1 MATATKGKRP
11 LRHLSACD
19 KIMAIQRIHD
29 GESKASV
36 ARDIGVPEST
46 LRGWCKN
53 EEKLRCMS
61 RQSLENAEKLN
72 QSPNLSAMSDL
83 FNGPDSKRMKLDP
96 STLFDNN
103 GKLKYD
109 EYAHFKNGR
118 ASLGLDLSGGGNG
131 GGDKRLSLDHND
143 MNLSGFQTPDFS
155 AFAKTTAELN
165 KSLSKSNKGFGN
177 DHSKSNDQIKAEL
190 SMAAISPLTS
200 LSHLSGMSALGQSPL
215 GLSFNDIAS
224 NLNLLAQLNPSLAAM
239 SGLSGLSAL
248 NGSPSSSNVR
258 GPRVKST
265 TSPIPS
271 PRGGNM
277 DNDKPSLTVKNLAK
291 LQQKT
296 SSSDIM
302 RGQMLEKYKKSLP
315 DMSGG
320 GGNNNNNS
328 NNSNNNNNNGNAVA
342 VGATSDDA
350 LWYWLKSQQ
359 AMMGLNSLYN
369 QAQMPQRSSS
379 PKTSSPMPPS
389 HPVGTPTPD
398 HNNSSPAPPAA
409 SPPLGTPDND
419 KNAQGSSAWF
429 WQWYK
434 TFGASLMGDKTKMMA
449 ASGGMPS
456 SKEAYE
462 NILYS
467 QLTKGQASGSSAMGS
482 PHSNGNI
489 NNNTINNNFNILQT
503 ANESESDTPKPE
515 DLSNHHHETHHHHS
529 NLHANGYH
537 DEDSI
542 NNISPIPTDRSDDH
556 QKINTDDDE
565 HDQQHEQEDEKK
577 VLEETLMQQSP
588 LADEVSSDVN
598 NDSNNNNKNNGNGDD
613 EIKSPTEALEYGEKF
628 LKYLESYSD
637 PSLTAMQVMQFRY
650 LLNSIKASV
659 ERAQNNISGSSSGA
673 SSADGE
679 KSRNRRRK

>member
-53 EEKLRCMS
+53 EDKLRCMS
-61 RQSLENAEKLN
+61 RQSLENADKL
-72 QSPNLSAMSDL
+72 QDPNMSAMSDL
-83 FNGPDSKRMKLDP
+83 FNGPDPKRIKLE
-96 STLFDNN
+96 SSSLFGN
-103 GKLKYD
+103 GKLKYED
-109 EYAHFKNGR
+109 YSHFKNGR
-118 ASLGLDLSGGGNG
+118 ASLGGLDLS
-131 GGDKRLSLDHND
+131 GGDKRLSMDHND
-143 MNLSGFQTPDFS
+143 MNMSGFQPPDFS
-155 AFAKTTAELN
+155 AFAKSSAELN
-165 KSLSKSNKGFGN
+165 KSLQKSGKGYGGDHNKQN
-177 DHSKSNDQIKAEL
+177 DPTKSEL

-200 LSHLSGMSALGQSPL
+200 LSHLSGMSGLGQSPL
-215 GLSFNDIAS
+215 ALSFNDIAS

-239 SGLSGLSAL
+239 SGLTGLSQL
-248 NGSPSSSNVR
+248 NGSPQSMAQR
-258 GPRVKST
+258 GQRIKT
-265 TSPIPS
+265 TASPIPS
-271 PRGGNM
+271 PRSSSGADGP
-277 DNDKPSLTVKNLAK
+277 DKPSLTVKNLAK

-302 RGQMLEKYKKSLP
+302 RGAMLDKYKKVQAMAQP
-315 DMSGG
+315 DL
-320 GGNNNNNS
+320 
-328 NNSNNNNNNGNAVA
+328 
-342 VGATSDDA
+342 GAGDDA

-369 QAQMPQRSSS
+369 QAQLPPRSSS
-379 PKTSSPMPPS
+379 PKTSSPHHSVAQHPS
-389 HPVGTPTPD
+389 GASHTPTPD
-398 HNNSSPAPPAA
+398 VSSPAPPAA
-409 SPPLGTPDND
+409 SATPPLGTPDD
-419 KNAQGSSAWF
+419 LKNQGGSAWF

-434 TFGASLMGDKTKMMA
+434 TFGASLMGDKAKMGG
-449 ASGGMPS
+449 SGT

-467 QLTKGQASGSSAMGS
+467 QLTKGTSSGSMG
-482 PHSNGNI
+482 NGTI
-489 NNNTINNNFNILQT
+489 NNNTINNNFNIT
-503 ANESESDTPKPE
+503 NPDGDSDTPKPE
-515 DLSNHHHETHHHHS
+515 DLSNHHHHE
-529 NLHANGYH
+529 ANGFH

-542 NNISPIPTDRSDDH
+542 TNVSPIPADD
-556 QKINTDDDE
+556 QKMTDDDE
-565 HDQQHEQEDEKK
+565 EQHRHMEKAK
-577 VLEETLMQQSP
+577 IQLDDALMNQSP
-588 LADEVSSDVN
+588 DNGEKSGDDASSVHGH
-598 NDSNNNNKNNGNGDD
+598 NDSNNNNKNVDD
-613 EIKSPTEALEYGEKF
+613 DIKSPTEALEYGEKF

-679 KSRNRRRK
+679 KSRHRKRK

>member
-53 EEKLRCMS
+53 EDKLRCMS
-61 RQSLENAEKLN
+61 RQSLENADKL
-72 QSPNLSAMSDL
+72 QDPNMSAMSDL
-83 FNGPDSKRMKLDP
+83 FNGPDPKRMKLEA
-96 STLFDNN
+96 SSLFGN
-103 GKLKYD
+103 GKLKYED
-109 EYAHFKNGR
+109 YAHFKNGR
-118 ASLGLDLSGGGNG
+118 SSMGGLDLSGG
-131 GGDKRLSLDHND
+131 DKRLSMDHND
-143 MNLSGFQTPDFS
+143 MNLSGFQPPDFS
-155 AFAKTTAELN
+155 AFAKSSAELN
-165 KSLSKSNKGFGN
+165 KSLSKSNKGYGADLSKPN
-177 DHSKSNDQIKAEL
+177 DPSKSEM

-200 LSHLSGMSALGQSPL
+200 LSHLSGMSGLGQSPL
-215 GLSFNDIAS
+215 ALSFNDIAS

-239 SGLSGLSAL
+239 SGLTGLSGL
-248 NGSPSSSNVR
+248 NGSPQSSSTQR
-258 GPRVKST
+258 GPRVKTT
-265 TSPIPS
+265 TSPVPS
-271 PRGGNM
+271 PRSSSGADGS
-277 DNDKPSLTVKNLAK
+277 DKPSLTVKNLAK

-302 RGQMLEKYKKSLP
+302 RGAMLDKYKKAQAMAQQP
-315 DMSGG
+315 DL
-320 GGNNNNNS
+320 
-328 NNSNNNNNNGNAVA
+328 
-342 VGATSDDA
+342 GAGDDA

-369 QAQMPQRSSS
+369 QAQLPPRSSS
-379 PKTSSPMPPS
+379 PKTSSPHHSMAQNPS
-389 HPVGTPTPD
+389 GASQTPTPEI
-398 HNNSSPAPPAA
+398 NSPAPPASTA
-409 SPPLGTPDND
+409 TPPLGTPDD
-419 KNAQGSSAWF
+419 KNPGSAWF

-434 TFGASLMGDKTKMMA
+434 TFGASLMGDKAKMGA
-449 ASGGMPS
+449 GSSG

-467 QLTKGQASGSSAMGS
+467 QLTKGTSSGG
-482 PHSNGNI
+482 NGNGSI
-489 NNNTINNNFNILQT
+489 NNNTINNNFNIPP
-503 ANESESDTPKPE
+503 ESDNDTPKPE
-515 DLSNHHHETHHHHS
+515 DLSNHH
-529 NLHANGYH
+529 NQDANGYH

-542 NNISPIPTDRSDDH
+542 NNISPIPADD
-556 QKINTDDDE
+556 QKMTDDDE
-565 HDQQHEQEDEKK
+565 DQQQQLEKAK
-577 VLEETLMQQSP
+577 NQLDDALMNQSP
-588 LADEVSSDVN
+588 DNGEKSGDEASSLHGH
-598 NDSNNNNKNNGNGDD
+598 NDSNNNNKNGED

-679 KSRNRRRK
+679 KSRHRKRK

>member
-61 RQSLENAEKLN
+61 RQSLENADKLN
-72 QSPNLSAMSDL
+72 QSPNLAAMQDL
-83 FNGPDSKRMKLDP
+83 FSGPDSKRMKLDP
-96 STLFDNN
+96 ASLFDAT

-109 EYAHFKNGR
+109 DYAHFKNGR
-118 ASLGLDLSGGGNG
+118 SSLGGLDLSGSG
-131 GGDKRLSLDHND
+131 GGDKRLSLDHSD
-143 MNLSGFQTPDFS
+143 MNLSGFPTPDFS
-155 AFAKTTAELN
+155 AFAKNSAELN
-165 KSLSKSNKGFGN
+165 KSLSKSVKGYGADLSKPN
-177 DHSKSNDQIKAEL
+177 DPTKADL

-215 GLSFNDIAS
+215 ALSFNDIAS

-239 SGLSGLSAL
+239 SGLTGLSTL
-248 NGSPSSSNVR
+248 NGSPSSTAR
-258 GPRVKST
+258 GAGNSQRVKST

-271 PRGGNM
+271 PRSMSGGGGGNE
-277 DNDKPSLTVKNLAK
+277 NDKPSLTVKNLAK
-291 LQQKT
+291 LQHKS

-302 RGQMLEKYKKSLP
+302 RGQMLDKYKKAAVTEQLS
-315 DMSGG
+315 
-320 GGNNNNNS
+320 
-328 NNSNNNNNNGNAVA
+328 NNGNAA
-342 VGATSDDA
+342 GNGNSDDA

-369 QAQMPQRSSS
+369 QSQLPPRSSS
-379 PKTSSPMPPS
+379 PKTSSPMPS
-389 HPVGTPTPD
+389 HPVGTTSQTPTPEI
-398 HNNSSPAPPAA
+398 NSSPAPPPA
-409 SPPLGTPDND
+409 SPPMGMSSSGNGDND
-419 KNAQGSSAWF
+419 SNKNSSAWF

-434 TFGASLMGDKTKMMA
+434 TFGASLMGDKNKMTP
-449 ASGGMPS
+449 GS

-467 QLTKGQASGSSAMGS
+467 QLTKGQSSMAMGS
-482 PHSNGNI
+482 PGSNGNI

-503 ANESESDTPKPE
+503 VESESDTPKPE
-515 DLSNHHHETHHHHS
+515 DLSNHQD
-529 NLHANGYH
+529 ANGYH

-542 NNISPIPTDRSDDH
+542 NNISPIPSGGGDDC
-556 QKINTDDDE
+556 QKMDDE
-565 HDQQHEQEDEKK
+565 HEK
-577 VLEETLMQQSP
+577 EEEEEKGASP
-588 LADEVSSDVN
+588 LCPSPPLGEKSGDEASSDVN
-598 NDSNNNNKNNGNGDD
+598 NDSNNNNKNDGERED
-613 EIKSPTEALEYGEKF
+613 IKSPTEALEYGEKF

-650 LLNSIKASV
+650 LLSSMKASI
-659 ERAQNNISGSSSGA
+659 ERAQNNVSGSSSGA
-673 SSADGE
+673 SIDGGD
-679 KSRNRRRK
+679 KSRHRRRK

>member
-72 QSPNLSAMSDL
+72 QAPNLSAMSDL

-96 STLFDNN
+96 ASLFDTN

-109 EYAHFKNGR
+109 DYASHFKNGR
-118 ASLGLDLSGGGNG
+118 SSLGLDLSGS
-131 GGDKRLSLDHND
+131 GDKRLSLDHGD

-155 AFAKTTAELN
+155 AFAKTSAELN
-165 KSLSKSNKGFGN
+165 KSMSKSSKGYGADLSKPT
-177 DHSKSNDQIKAEL
+177 DPTKADL

-215 GLSFNDIAS
+215 ALSFNDIAS

-239 SGLSGLSAL
+239 SGLSGLPGL
-248 NGSPSSSNVR
+248 NGSPSSSRNQR
-258 GPRVKST
+258 GGVKST
-265 TSPIPS
+265 SPLPS
-271 PRGGNM
+271 PRSSMSGA

-291 LQQKT
+291 LQQKS

-302 RGQMLEKYKKSLP
+302 RGQMLDKYKKSLP
-315 DMSGG
+315 EIST
-320 GGNNNNNS
+320 
-328 NNSNNNNNNGNAVA
+328 NNGTPN
-342 VGATSDDA
+342 SDDA

-369 QAQMPQRSSS
+369 QSQMPPRSSS
-379 PKTSSPMPPS
+379 PKTSSPMP
-389 HPVGTPTPD
+389 HHQMAGTPTPEI
-398 HNNSSPAPPAA
+398 SSPAPPPA
-409 SPPLGTPDND
+409 SPPLGTPDDNM
-419 KNAQGSSAWF
+419 KNAQGGSAWF

-434 TFGASLMGDKTKMMA
+434 TFGASLMGDKSKMA
-449 ASGGMPS
+449 PGGS

-467 QLTKGQASGSSAMGS
+467 QLTKGSNSAGS
-482 PHSNGNI
+482 PGPNGNL
-489 NNNTINNNFNILQT
+489 NNNTINNNFNIQT
-503 ANESESDTPKPE
+503 NESESDTPKPE
-515 DLSNHHHETHHHHS
+515 DLSNHPD
-529 NLHANGYH
+529 ANGHHYH
-537 DEDSI
+537 DEEDSI
-542 NNISPIPTDRSDDH
+542 NNISPIPGDEHHQKLTDDH
-556 QKINTDDDE
+556 EHHEIEKAKNQLDDA
-565 HDQQHEQEDEKK
+565 
-577 VLEETLMQQSP
+577 LMQQSP
-588 LADEVSSDVN
+588 DNGEKLSADEASSDVN
-598 NDSNNNNKNNGNGDD
+598 NDSNNNNKNGDD
-613 EIKSPTEALEYGEKF
+613 DIKSPSEALEYGEKF

-650 LLNSIKASV
+650 LLNSIKASI
-659 ERAQNNISGSSSGA
+659 ERAQNNVSGSSSGA
-673 SSADGE
+673 SSSAEGE
-679 KSRNRRRK
+679 KSRHRRRK

>member
-96 STLFDNN
+96 ASLFDTN

-109 EYAHFKNGR
+109 DYASHFKNGR
-118 ASLGLDLSGGGNG
+118 SLGLDLSG

-143 MNLSGFQTPDFS
+143 MNLSGFQAPDFS
-155 AFAKTTAELN
+155 AFAKTSAE
-165 KSLSKSNKGFGN
+165 LSKSMSKASKGYGADHNKQN
-177 DHSKSNDQIKAEL
+177 DPTKADL

-200 LSHLSGMSALGQSPL
+200 LSHLSGMSALGHSPL
-215 GLSFNDIAS
+215 ALSFNDIAS

-239 SGLSGLSAL
+239 SGLSGMPGM
-248 NGSPSSSNVR
+248 NGSPSSSR
-258 GPRVKST
+258 APRNLKS

-271 PRGGNM
+271 PRSTMSGA

-296 SSSDIM
+296 SSSDM
-302 RGQMLEKYKKSLP
+302 LRAQMLEKYKKTFP
-315 DMSGG
+315 EMFA
-320 GGNNNNNS
+320 N
-328 NNSNNNNNNGNAVA
+328 
-342 VGATSDDA
+342 GATTDDA
-350 LWYWLKSQQ
+350 IFYWLKSQQ
-359 AMMGLNSLYN
+359 TMIGLNNLYN
-369 QAQMPQRSSS
+369 QSQAPQRSSS
-379 PKTSSPMPPS
+379 PKTSSPMPH
-389 HPVGTPTPD
+389 HPIGTPT
-398 HNNSSPAPPAA
+398 HELSSPAPPPL
-409 SPPLGTPDND
+409 SPPLGTPDD
-419 KNAQGSSAWF
+419 MKNAPGGSAWF

-434 TFGASLMGDKTKMMA
+434 TFGASLMGDKNKMT
-449 ASGGMPS
+449 PNN
-456 SKEAYE
+456 SKDAYE

-467 QLTKGQASGSSAMGS
+467 QLTKGSNSASPG
-482 PHSNGNI
+482 PNGNI
-489 NNNTINNNFNILQT
+489 NNNTINNNFNIQT
-503 ANESESDTPKPE
+503 NAESESDTPKPE
-515 DLSNHHHETHHHHS
+515 DLSNHQD
-529 NLHANGYH
+529 ANGHHYH

-542 NNISPIPTDRSDDH
+542 NNISPIPGDEHHQKLANDDDDDH
-556 QKINTDDDE
+556 QHDHDMDIVKAKSQLDDA
-565 HDQQHEQEDEKK
+565 
-577 VLEETLMQQSP
+577 LMHQSP
-588 LADEVSSDVN
+588 DNGKMSGDEASCDVN
-598 NDSNNNNKNNGNGDD
+598 NDSNNNNKNGGDD
-613 EIKSPTEALEYGEKF
+613 DIKSPSEALEYGEKF

-659 ERAQNNISGSSSGA
+659 ERAQNNVSGSSSGA
-673 SSADGE
+673 SSSVECE
-679 KSRNRRRK
+679 KLRHRRRK

>member
-61 RQSLENAEKLN
+61 RQSLENADKLN
-72 QSPNLSAMSDL
+72 QTPNLAAMSDL
-83 FNGPDSKRMKLDP
+83 FSGPDSKRMKLDP
-96 STLFDNN
+96 ASLFDTS

-109 EYAHFKNGR
+109 DYAHFKNGR
-118 ASLGLDLSGGGNG
+118 SSLGGLDLSGAGGS
-131 GGDKRLSLDHND
+131 DKRLSLDHSDLN
-143 MNLSGFQTPDFS
+143 MSGFQTPDFS

-165 KSLSKSNKGFGN
+165 KSLSKSVKGYGADLSKPN
-177 DHSKSNDQIKAEL
+177 DPTKADL

-200 LSHLSGMSALGQSPL
+200 LSHLSGMSTLGQSPL
-215 GLSFNDIAS
+215 ALSFNDIAT

-248 NGSPSSSNVR
+248 NGSPSTARGNN

-271 PRGGNM
+271 PRSMSGGN

-302 RGQMLEKYKKSLP
+302 RGQMLDKYKKSMP
-315 DMSGG
+315 DMS
-320 GGNNNNNS
+320 S
-328 NNSNNNNNNGNAVA
+328 SSNNGNA
-342 VGATSDDA
+342 GNSDDA

-359 AMMGLNSLYN
+359 AMMGLNSLYS
-369 QAQMPQRSSS
+369 QAQLPPRSSS
-379 PKTSSPMPPS
+379 PKTSSPMPS
-389 HPVGTPTPD
+389 HPIGTSQTPTPD
-398 HNNSSPAPPAA
+398 LNSSPAPPAA
-409 SPPLGTPDND
+409 SPPPMMND
-419 KNAQGSSAWF
+419 DSNKNSSAWF

-434 TFGASLMGDKTKMMA
+434 TFGASLMGDKNKMTP
-449 ASGGMPS
+449 GS

-467 QLTKGQASGSSAMGS
+467 QLTKGQSNMNMGS
-482 PHSNGNI
+482 PGSNNGNI

-503 ANESESDTPKPE
+503 TESESDTPKPE
-515 DLSNHHHETHHHHS
+515 DLSNHQD
-529 NLHANGYH
+529 ANGFH

-542 NNISPIPTDRSDDH
+542 NNISPIPGDD
-556 QKINTDDDE
+556 QNDE
-565 HDQQHEQEDEKK
+565 NGNEEKMEEKSGQLSPSPMLGEEKSGDE
-577 VLEETLMQQSP
+577 
-588 LADEVSSDVN
+588 ASSDVN
-598 NDSNNNNKNNGNGDD
+598 NDSNNNNKNNGGRDGNVEGDD
-613 EIKSPTEALEYGEKF
+613 EIKSPSEALEYGEKF

-650 LLNSIKASV
+650 LLNSIKTSI
-659 ERAQNNISGSSSGA
+659 ERAQNNVSGSSSGA
-673 SSADGE
+673 SCDGD
-679 KSRNRRRK
+679 KIRHRRRK

>member
-72 QSPNLSAMSDL
+72 QPPNLSAMSDL
-83 FNGPDSKRMKLDP
+83 FNVPDSKRMKLDP
-96 STLFDNN
+96 GSLFDAS

-109 EYAHFKNGR
+109 DYASHFKNGR
-118 ASLGLDLSGGGNG
+118 SMGGIDLS

-143 MNLSGFQTPDFS
+143 MNLSGFQAPDFS
-155 AFAKTTAELN
+155 AFAKQSAELN
-165 KSLSKSNKGFGN
+165 KSLSKSSKGYGADLSKQN
-177 DHSKSNDQIKAEL
+177 DPTKADL

-215 GLSFNDIAS
+215 ALSFNDIAS

-239 SGLSGLSAL
+239 SGLSGLPGL
-248 NGSPSSSNVR
+248 NGSPSSSR
-258 GPRVKST
+258 GPRGGIKQS

-271 PRGGNM
+271 PRSTMSGA

-291 LQQKT
+291 LQQKS

-302 RGQMLEKYKKSLP
+302 RGQMLDKYKKSLSEMP
-315 DMSGG
+315 T
-320 GGNNNNNS
+320 
-328 NNSNNNNNNGNAVA
+328 NNGVS
-342 VGATSDDA
+342 SDDA

-369 QAQMPQRSSS
+369 QAQLPPRSSS
-379 PKTSSPMPPS
+379 PKTSSPMPH
-389 HPVGTPTPD
+389 HPIGTPTPEI
-398 HNNSSPAPPAA
+398 SSPAPPAA
-409 SPPLGTPDND
+409 SPPLETPDENM
-419 KNAQGSSAWF
+419 KNAQGGSAWF

-434 TFGASLMGDKTKMMA
+434 TFGASLMGDKNKMTP
-449 ASGGMPS
+449 SS

-467 QLTKGQASGSSAMGS
+467 QLTKGSNSASPG
-482 PHSNGNI
+482 PNGNI
-489 NNNTINNNFNILQT
+489 NNNTINNNYNIQT
-503 ANESESDTPKPE
+503 NAESESDTPKPE
-515 DLSNHHHETHHHHS
+515 DLSNHQD
-529 NLHANGYH
+529 ANGHHFH
-537 DEDSI
+537 DDDSI
-542 NNISPIPTDRSDDH
+542 NNISPIPGDH
-556 QKINTDDDE
+556 QKLAGDDE
-565 HDQQHEQEDEKK
+565 HDHHHHQHQHHHDIEKAK
-577 VLEETLMQQSP
+577 SQLDDALMQQSP
-588 LADEVSSDVN
+588 DNGKMSGDEASCDVN
-598 NDSNNNNKNNGNGDD
+598 NDSNNNNKNGGDD
-613 EIKSPTEALEYGEKF
+613 DIKSPSEALEYGEKF

-659 ERAQNNISGSSSGA
+659 ERAQNNVSGSSSGA
-673 SSADGE
+673 SSSAECE
-679 KSRNRRRK
+679 KFRHRRRK

>member
-19 KIMAIQRIHD
+19 KVMAIQRIHD

-72 QSPNLSAMSDL
+72 QSPSLQAMSDL
-83 FNGPDSKRMKLDP
+83 FNGPDPKRMKLDP
-96 STLFDNN
+96 SSLFDQN

-118 ASLGLDLSGGGNG
+118 SSLGLDLSGSS
-131 GGDKRLSLDHND
+131 DKRLSMDHND
-143 MNLSGFQTPDFS
+143 MNMSGFPTPDFS
-155 AFAKTTAELN
+155 AFAKNA
-165 KSLSKSNKGFGN
+165 LSKSMSKENKGYGA
-177 DHSKSNDQIKAEL
+177 DLGKSNDPNKADL

-239 SGLSGLSAL
+239 SGLTGLQVL
-248 NGSPSSSNVR
+248 NGSPSSSR
-258 GPRVKST
+258 GPRNVKPT

-271 PRGGNM
+271 PRSSMSGAENE
-277 DNDKPSLTVKNLAK
+277 KPSLTVKNLAK

-296 SSSDIM
+296 SSSEIM
-302 RGQMLEKYKKSLP
+302 RGQMLDKYNQKKSEMAQAVP
-315 DMSGG
+315 AAAGG
-320 GGNNNNNS
+320 
-328 NNSNNNNNNGNAVA
+328 
-342 VGATSDDA
+342 DDA

-369 QAQMPQRSSS
+369 QSQMPQRASS
-379 PKTSSPMPPS
+379 PKMSSPMQQTGTS
-389 HPVGTPTPD
+389 QTPTPEI
-398 HNNSSPAPPAA
+398 SSPAPPPHQAN
-409 SPPLGTPDND
+409 SPPPHDD
-419 KNAQGSSAWF
+419 KNGPQGSSAWF

-434 TFGASLMGDKTKMMA
+434 TFGASLMGDKNAGAK
-449 ASGGMPS
+449 MPS
-456 SKEAYE
+456 LPGTGGGSGSE

-467 QLTKGQASGSSAMGS
+467 QLTKGASAS
-482 PHSNGNI
+482 PNSNGNI
-489 NNNTINNNFNILQT
+489 NNNTINNNFNIPT
-503 ANESESDTPKPE
+503 NESENGSETPKPE
-515 DLSNHHHETHHHHS
+515 DLSNHPEEG
-529 NLHANGYH
+529 NGPNGYH
-537 DEDSI
+537 DEEDSI
-542 NNISPIPTDRSDDH
+542 NNISPIPEEDHHLSDH
-556 QKINTDDDE
+556 
-565 HDQQHEQEDEKK
+565 
-577 VLEETLMQQSP
+577 EETVKKLDILRSITP
-588 LADEVSSDVN
+588 EEDASSDVI
-598 NDSNNNNKNNGNGDD
+598 NDSNNNNKNGGDD
-613 EIKSPTEALEYGEKF
+613 IKSPTEALEYGEKF

-650 LLNSIKASV
+650 LLNSIKMSV
-659 ERAQNNISGSSSGA
+659 ERAQNNVSGSSSGA
-673 SSADGE
+673 SSSIDGD
-679 KSRNRRRK
+679 KIRHRRRK

>member
-53 EEKLRCMS
+53 EDKLRCMS
-61 RQSLENAEKLN
+61 RQSMENADKLN
-72 QSPNLSAMSDL
+72 QDPSMSMSDL
-83 FNGPDSKRMKLDP
+83 FNGPDSKRLKLDT
-96 STLFDNN
+96 SIFGN

-109 EYAHFKNGR
+109 DYSHFKNGR
-118 ASLGLDLSGGGNG
+118 SSLGLDLSG

-143 MNLSGFQTPDFS
+143 MNLSGFQPPDFS
-155 AFAKTTAELN
+155 AFAKSSELG
-165 KSLSKSNKGFGN
+165 KSLSKSNKGYGADLNGKPN
-177 DHSKSNDQIKAEL
+177 DSNKSDL

-200 LSHLSGMSALGQSPL
+200 LSHLSGMGGLGQSPL
-215 GLSFNDIAS
+215 ALSFNDIAS

-248 NGSPSSSNVR
+248 NGSPQSSQSR

-271 PRGGNM
+271 PRSSGDG
-277 DNDKPSLTVKNLAK
+277 DKPSLTVKNLAK

-302 RGQMLEKYKKSLP
+302 RGQMLDKYKKAQS
-315 DMSGG
+315 MAQQSEA
-320 GGNNNNNS
+320 GN
-328 NNSNNNNNNGNAVA
+328 G
-342 VGATSDDA
+342 DDA

-359 AMMGLNSLYN
+359 AMMGLNSLYS
-369 QAQMPQRSSS
+369 QAQMPPRSSS
-379 PKTSSPMPPS
+379 PKTSSPHHQMS
-389 HPVGTPTPD
+389 QQQSSLTPIPD
-398 HNNSSPAPPAA
+398 MASPAPPVVSAT
-409 SPPLGTPDND
+409 PPLGTPDES
-419 KNAQGSSAWF
+419 KNQAGSAWF
-429 WQWYK
+429 WHWYK
-434 TFGASLMGDKTKMMA
+434 SFGASLMGDKNKMGGG
-449 ASGGMPS
+449 ASN
-456 SKEAYE
+456 KEYE

-467 QLTKGQASGSSAMGS
+467 QLTKGASSGSLG
-482 PHSNGNI
+482 NGTI
-489 NNNTINNNFNILQT
+489 NNNTISNNFNIPT
-503 ANESESDTPKPE
+503 SDDQQSVTPKPE
-515 DLSNHHHETHHHHS
+515 DLSNHPANNEP
-529 NLHANGYH
+529 NGYH

-542 NNISPIPTDRSDDH
+542 NNISPIPANE
-556 QKINTDDDE
+556 QKLADDD
-565 HDQQHEQEDEKK
+565 
-577 VLEETLMQQSP
+577 LEEQQRQVEKAKTQLDDVLFNKSP
-588 LADEVSSDVN
+588 DGAEKSGDEASSVIEQ
-598 NDSNNNNKNNGNGDD
+598 NDSNNNNKNGDD
-613 EIKSPTEALEYGEKF
+613 IKSPSEALEYGEKF
-628 LKYLESYSD
+628 LKYLESCSD

-679 KSRNRRRK
+679 KSRHRRRK

>member
-96 STLFDNN
+96 ASLFDSS

-109 EYAHFKNGR
+109 DYASHFKNGR
-118 ASLGLDLSGGGNG
+118 SSLGLDLSG
-131 GGDKRLSLDHND
+131 GGDKRLSLDHD
-143 MNLSGFQTPDFS
+143 MNLSGFQAPDFS
-155 AFAKTTAELN
+155 SFAKTTAELN
-165 KSLSKSNKGFGN
+165 KSMSKSSKGYGADLSKQNDPNKA
-177 DHSKSNDQIKAEL
+177 DL

-215 GLSFNDIAS
+215 ALSFNDIAS

-239 SGLSGLSAL
+239 SGLTGLPGL
-248 NGSPSSSNVR
+248 NGSPSSSR
-258 GPRVKST
+258 GPRNVKS

-271 PRGGNM
+271 PRSTMSGA

-291 LQQKT
+291 LQQKA
-296 SSSDIM
+296 SSNDIM
-302 RGQMLEKYKKSLP
+302 RGQMLDKYKKSLP
-315 DMSGG
+315 EM
-320 GGNNNNNS
+320 S
-328 NNSNNNNNNGNAVA
+328 NNGVS
-342 VGATSDDA
+342 SDDA

-369 QAQMPQRSSS
+369 QAQLPPRSSS
-379 PKTSSPMPPS
+379 PKTSSPMPH
-389 HPVGTPTPD
+389 HPIGTPTPEI
-398 HNNSSPAPPAA
+398 SSPAPPPA
-409 SPPLGTPDND
+409 SPPLGTPDEHM
-419 KNAQGSSAWF
+419 KNAQGGSAWF

-434 TFGASLMGDKTKMMA
+434 TFGASLMGDKNKMTP
-449 ASGGMPS
+449 SG

-467 QLTKGQASGSSAMGS
+467 QLTKGSNSASPG
-482 PHSNGNI
+482 PNGNI
-489 NNNTINNNFNILQT
+489 NNNTINNNFNIQT
-503 ANESESDTPKPE
+503 NAESESDTPKPE
-515 DLSNHHHETHHHHS
+515 DLSNHHD
-529 NLHANGYH
+529 ANGHHFH
-537 DEDSI
+537 DDDSI
-542 NNISPIPTDRSDDH
+542 NNISPIPGDEHHQKLAGDDLDDDH
-556 QKINTDDDE
+556 HHDMDIVKAKSQLDDA
-565 HDQQHEQEDEKK
+565 
-577 VLEETLMQQSP
+577 LMHQSP
-588 LADEVSSDVN
+588 DNGKMSGDEASCDVN
-598 NDSNNNNKNNGNGDD
+598 NDSNNNNKNGGDD
-613 EIKSPTEALEYGEKF
+613 EIKSPSEALEYGEKF

-659 ERAQNNISGSSSGA
+659 ERAQNNVSGSSSGA
-673 SSADGE
+673 SSSAECE
-679 KSRNRRRK
+679 KFRHRRRK

>member
-1 MATATKGKRP
+1 MKMATATKGKRP

-53 EEKLRCMS
+53 EDKLRCMS
-61 RQSLENAEKLN
+61 RQSLENADKL
-72 QSPNLSAMSDL
+72 QDPNMSAMSDL
-83 FNGPDSKRMKLDP
+83 FNGPDPKRMKLD
-96 STLFDNN
+96 SSSLFGN
-103 GKLKYD
+103 GKLKYED
-109 EYAHFKNGR
+109 YSHFKNGR
-118 ASLGLDLSGGGNG
+118 SSLGGLDLSGG
-131 GGDKRLSLDHND
+131 DKRLSMDHNE
-143 MNLSGFQTPDFS
+143 MNMSGFQPPDFS
-155 AFAKTTAELN
+155 AFAKSSADLN
-165 KSLSKSNKGFGN
+165 KSLSKSNKGFGGDHGKQN
-177 DHSKSNDQIKAEL
+177 DPSKADL

-200 LSHLSGMSALGQSPL
+200 LSHLSGMSGLGQSPL
-215 GLSFNDIAS
+215 ALSFNDIAS

-239 SGLSGLSAL
+239 SGLTGLSAL
-248 NGSPSSSNVR
+248 NGSPQSSAQR
-258 GPRVKST
+258 GPRVKTT

-271 PRGGNM
+271 PRSSNGADGSE
-277 DNDKPSLTVKNLAK
+277 KPSLTVKNLAK

-302 RGQMLEKYKKSLP
+302 RGAMLDKYKKAQAMVQP
-315 DMSGG
+315 DL
-320 GGNNNNNS
+320 
-328 NNSNNNNNNGNAVA
+328 
-342 VGATSDDA
+342 GAGDEA

-369 QAQMPQRSSS
+369 QAQLPPRSSS
-379 PKTSSPMPPS
+379 PKTSSPHHSMAQHPS
-389 HPVGTPTPD
+389 GASQTPTPEI
-398 HNNSSPAPPAA
+398 SSPAPPAQTA
-409 SPPLGTPDND
+409 TPPLGTPDD
-419 KNAQGSSAWF
+419 SKHQGSAWF

-434 TFGASLMGDKTKMMA
+434 TFGASLMGDKAKMG
-449 ASGGMPS
+449 ASGS

-467 QLTKGQASGSSAMGS
+467 QLTKGTSGSMG
-482 PHSNGNI
+482 NGTI
-489 NNNTINNNFNILQT
+489 NNNTINNNFNIPT
-503 ANESESDTPKPE
+503 PDGGDNDTPKPE
-515 DLSNHHHETHHHHS
+515 DLSNHHHHGS
-529 NLHANGYH
+529 NGFH
-537 DEDSI
+537 DEEDSI
-542 NNISPIPTDRSDDH
+542 NNISPIPTDD
-556 QKINTDDDE
+556 QKMTDDE
-565 HDQQHEQEDEKK
+565 EQQHRQMEKAK
-577 VLEETLMQQSP
+577 SQLDDALMHQSP
-588 LADEVSSDVN
+588 DNGEKSGDDASSTHDN
-598 NDSNNNNKNNGNGDD
+598 NDSNNNNKNGDD

-679 KSRNRRRK
+679 KSRHRKRK

>member
-53 EEKLRCMS
+53 EDKLRCMS
-61 RQSLENAEKLN
+61 RQSLENADKLN
-72 QSPNLSAMSDL
+72 DPNMSAMSDL
-83 FNGPDSKRMKLDP
+83 FNGPDPKRMKLEA
-96 STLFDNN
+96 SSLFGN
-103 GKLKYD
+103 GKMKYD
-109 EYAHFKNGR
+109 DYSHYKNGR
-118 ASLGLDLSGGGNG
+118 SSMGGLDLSGGE
-131 GGDKRLSLDHND
+131 KRLSMDHND
-143 MNLSGFQTPDFS
+143 LNLSGFQPPDFS
-155 AFAKTTAELN
+155 AFAKSSAEL
-165 KSLSKSNKGFGN
+165 KSLQKSSKGYGN
-177 DHSKSNDQIKAEL
+177 DHNKQNDPSKSEL

-200 LSHLSGMSALGQSPL
+200 LSHLSGMSGLGQSPL
-215 GLSFNDIAS
+215 ALSFNDIAS

-239 SGLSGLSAL
+239 SGLTGLSGL
-248 NGSPSSSNVR
+248 NGSPQSQAQR
-258 GPRVKST
+258 GPRVKTT

-271 PRGGNM
+271 PRSSSGADGC
-277 DNDKPSLTVKNLAK
+277 DKPSLTVKNLAK

-302 RGQMLEKYKKSLP
+302 RGAMLDKYKKAQAMAQP
-315 DMSGG
+315 DL
-320 GGNNNNNS
+320 
-328 NNSNNNNNNGNAVA
+328 
-342 VGATSDDA
+342 ATGDDA

-369 QAQMPQRSSS
+369 QAQLPPRSSS
-379 PKTSSPMPPS
+379 PKTSSPHHSMAQHPS
-389 HPVGTPTPD
+389 GASQTTTPEII
-398 HNNSSPAPPAA
+398 SPAQPTAT
-409 SPPLGTPDND
+409 PPLGTPDD
-419 KNAQGSSAWF
+419 SKNQGSAWF

-434 TFGASLMGDKTKMMA
+434 TFGASLMGDKAKMA
-449 ASGGMPS
+449 NSGT

-467 QLTKGQASGSSAMGS
+467 QLTKGTSSGSMG
-482 PHSNGNI
+482 NGTI
-489 NNNTINNNFNILQT
+489 NNNTINNNFNIATTPDADNGDHMDQGD
-503 ANESESDTPKPE
+503 SDTPKPE
-515 DLSNHHHETHHHHS
+515 DLSNHHHEE
-529 NLHANGYH
+529 ANGFH

-542 NNISPIPTDRSDDH
+542 NNISPIPADD
-556 QKINTDDDE
+556 QKLTDDE
-565 HDQQHEQEDEKK
+565 VDQQRQMTKAKSQLDDA
-577 VLEETLMQQSP
+577 LMHQSP
-588 LADEVSSDVN
+588 DNGEKSGDDASSLHEH
-598 NDSNNNNKNNGNGDD
+598 NDSNNNNKNGEDD
-613 EIKSPTEALEYGEKF
+613 IKSPTEALEYGEKF

-679 KSRNRRRK
+679 KSRHRKRK